1 MPRYTTRQREA
12 LLDYL
17 SRHPDQP
24 LTVREIAAGV
34 EPMLVPHANQLAGVD
49 DVFNAVRVR
58 CDMLGDTVF
67 YGRGA
72 GYRNLAEL
80 EAAGLIRRESRPG
93 SREAVVQ
100 YVGAENCRGHLHL
113 TCTRCGRTVHLSS
126 AAASLLTGMAAGEGF
141 SLDLTRTALY
151 GLCPRCRQEVQP

>member
-1 MPRYTTRQREA
+1 MLRYTTRQREA

-34 EPMLVPHANQLAGVD
+34 EPDGVSLS
-49 DVFNAVRVR
+49 AV
-58 CDMLGDTVF
+58 
-67 YGRGA
+67 
-72 GYRNLAEL
+72 YRNLAEL
-80 EAAGLIRRESRPG
+80 EAAGLIRRDDM
-93 SREAVVQ
+93 
-100 YVGAENCRGHLHL
+100 HL

>member
-34 EPMLVPHANQLAGVD
+34 EPDGVSLS
-49 DVFNAVRVR
+49 AV
-58 CDMLGDTVF
+58 
-67 YGRGA
+67 
-72 GYRNLAEL
+72 YRNLAEL

-100 YVGAENCRGHLHL
+100 YVGAENCRGHL
-113 TCTRCGRTVHLSS
+113 
-126 AAASLLTGMAAGEGF
+126 LTGMAAGEGF

>member
-34 EPMLVPHANQLAGVD
+34 EPDGVSLS
-49 DVFNAVRVR
+49 AV
-58 CDMLGDTVF
+58 
-67 YGRGA
+67 
-72 GYRNLAEL
+72 YRNLAEL
-80 EAAGLIRRESRPG
+80 EAAGEPVPE
-93 SREAVVQ
+93 EAKPAAALRLCPAS
-100 YVGAENCRGHLHL
+100 AEAAARLLGGE
-113 TCTRCGRTVHLSS
+113 TPCTRCGRTVHLSS

>member
-34 EPMLVPHANQLAGVD
+34 EPDGVS
-49 DVFNAVRVR
+49 
-58 CDMLGDTVF
+58 
-67 YGRGA
+67 
-72 GYRNLAEL
+72 
-80 EAAGLIRRESRPG
+80 LIRRESRPG

>member
-34 EPMLVPHANQLAGVD
+34 EPDGVSLS
-49 DVFNAVRVR
+49 AV
-58 CDMLGDTVF
+58 
-67 YGRGA
+67 
-72 GYRNLAEL
+72 YRNLAEL

-93 SREAVVQ
+93 S
-100 YVGAENCRGHLHL
+100 
-113 TCTRCGRTVHLSS
+113 GRRWCSMW
-126 AAASLLTGMAAGEGF
+126 AP
-141 SLDLTRTALY
+141 RTA
-151 GLCPRCRQEVQP
+151 GATCI